1 MKKFFKKF
9 RKIKVKEAPSKHAG
23 ARRLFGQGMLL
34 KRRAGNGERGT
45 GNGERETGKRKVRTK
60 PRIGKEVTDRASVQ
74 IRF

>member
-1 MKKFFKKF
+1 MKKFFKKI

-34 KRRAGNGERGT
+34 KRRAGNGER
-45 GNGERETGKRKVRTK
+45 ETGKRKVRTK
-60 PRIGKEVTDRASVQ
+60 PSIGKEVTDRASVQ